1 MLSVERGTG
10 HAPRRPVSS
19 GVAPQTGSR
28 RARQQHDRHP
38 ADGAAE
44 TGCFPRTQRHAMD
57 REFTRLGERSSRVI
71 VDSRPSPTDDKD
83 NIDAGFDQRTPD
95 DHQVTLDRDAFS
107 DDTPVA
113 LDRSAGHRPIAVL
126 PCAGLRLSNQYPHT
140 RPADDR
146 DL

>member
-1 MLSVERGTG
+1 
-10 HAPRRPVSS
+10 
-19 GVAPQTGSR
+19 
-28 RARQQHDRHP
+28 
-38 ADGAAE
+38 
-44 TGCFPRTQRHAMD
+44 MD

-71 VDSRPSPTDDKD
+71 VDSRPSPADDKD
-83 NIDAGFDQRTPD
+83 NIYAGFDQRTPD
-95 DHQVTLDRDAFS
+95 GHQVTVDRDAFS